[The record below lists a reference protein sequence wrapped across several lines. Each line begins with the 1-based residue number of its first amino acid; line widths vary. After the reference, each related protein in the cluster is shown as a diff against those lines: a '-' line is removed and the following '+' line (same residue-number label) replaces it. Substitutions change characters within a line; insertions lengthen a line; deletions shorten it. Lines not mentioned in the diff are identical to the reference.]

1 MKSIYKIAAVG
12 ILLVA
17 AIAFIS
23 AKAFSAPK
31 DSPIVIDTSVNVI
44 DGFFAENI
52 KDSTISDEGAS
63 YSGEQ
68 WLNSEGEVNHPQWFE
83 GDKLIMADG
92 SYYLIK
98 AYPAPDYYYSGSG
111 EFSDTIDIGNTE
123 SENGNLFEYV
133 NASEPQVREVDGNT
147 YTYRT
152 LSKNGAMVL
161 NLSCS
166 PDSVNYL
173 TVRLWGGDTGD
184 TMLWVCDPVSGNMN
198 ETDSEQP
205 HRNAGVVDRR
215 DWVELNRVSS
225 SPQYDGGFVYATYKI
240 PQIYTNGKSS
250 VSLRLYS
257 TGGPSDYG
265 SVLIKDQTEQSRGIY
280 DVYMTQEAAFDPLD
294 LGNADGGY
302 VPDPDNL
309 YDTSDSAAMEE
320 QKESLKEAVLS
331 GINALRQWQI
341 FGDEAPEYMQGM
353 ITRADWRSN
362 MPQSEDEWKNRY
374 YNDSFMLR
382 QNMTPLNMLYIAAYA
397 YNNADELGLNEEERT
412 EMLERAVV
420 GIDFLCRAQGENGG
434 FFSNAWIGG
443 PERGNA
449 SGNNLTGFGLR
460 YAGKCL
466 LDIYDTLDESVLDE
480 KIDSDADGEA
490 DISRREAWILMLEK
504 ARDYLIDINGG
515 FGHAPN
521 QDMANSIAAL
531 CFDKA
536 IEKLGGRTL
545 SKSGAGAV
553 FDRCFGVSKNPLTS
567 GYWVSPKGTILENFG
582 SVQGGYSGD
591 YGSNAVAEMSQL
603 AEIAKAYYGYD
614 YEAYM
619 ERVYDTIDKYYF
631 TGKRLENGEFFAQE
645 YTEGIISNRNAYYSG
660 TERYPIDIYS
670 ALELGNDTAL
680 KIISNY
686 ITQKDI
692 SSLMSGGKEL
702 DVSNVHFEDS
712 VIDAAHMYKYFDEI
726 TKAAQERN
734 IAGYDFLMDD
744 GDVSSYAWADEMARN
759 VIIKDGDEKIYMA
772 LNWRNPAHS
781 NKIYSPG
788 EQEIMA
794 NDLCRVHA
802 SNGVY
807 DSYGY
812 AGMTTDG
819 YETWTAVSGTDGCM
833 EALMTVQYGQYTV
846 IMNSYNC
853 GSSGN
858 VRDFKAS
865 DFEKDAGLDRGKSY
879 MDMMTGAVYGYS
891 GGYWHSGGN
900 IMQVKSNSTLVLKT
914 LDVHASRPVVS
925 NGKAASVVTN
935 NTDSTQSVVL
945 YAAQYDESGAF
956 IDVVSEECLAQ
967 PGITEIEID
976 APNAQKA
983 FIWDKNMKPLD

>member
-68 WLNSEGEVNHPQWFE
+68 WLNSEGEVTHPQWFE

-133 NASEPQVREVDGNT
+133 NASEPQVREMDGNT

-205 HRNAGVVDRR
+205 HRNAGV
-215 DWVELNRVSS
+215 
-225 SPQYDGGFVYATYKI
+225 
-240 PQIYTNGKSS
+240 
-250 VSLRLYS
+250 
-257 TGGPSDYG
+257 
-265 SVLIKDQTEQSRGIY
+265 
-280 DVYMTQEAAFDPLD
+280 
-294 LGNADGGY
+294 
-302 VPDPDNL
+302 
-309 YDTSDSAAMEE
+309 
-320 QKESLKEAVLS
+320 
-331 GINALRQWQI
+331 
-341 FGDEAPEYMQGM
+341 
-353 ITRADWRSN
+353 
-362 MPQSEDEWKNRY
+362 
-374 YNDSFMLR
+374 
-382 QNMTPLNMLYIAAYA
+382 
-397 YNNADELGLNEEERT
+397 
-412 EMLERAVV
+412 
-420 GIDFLCRAQGENGG
+420 
-434 FFSNAWIGG
+434 
-443 PERGNA
+443 
-449 SGNNLTGFGLR
+449 
-460 YAGKCL
+460 
-466 LDIYDTLDESVLDE
+466 
-480 KIDSDADGEA
+480 ADGEA

-712 VIDAAHMYKYFDEI
+712 VIDAAHMYRYFDEI

-858 VRDFKAS
+858 ARDFKAS
-865 DFEKDAGLDRGKSY
+865 DFEKDAGLDRDKSY

-900 IMQVKSNSTLVLKT
+900 IMQVKSNSTLVLKAI
-914 LDVHASRPVVS
+914 DVHASRPVVS
-925 NGKAASVVTN
+925 NGKASSVVTN
-935 NTDSTQSVVL
+935 NTDSAKSVVL
-945 YAAQYDESGAF
+945 YAAQYDESGA
-956 IDVVSEECLAQ
+956 L
-967 PGITEIEID
+967 ID
-976 APNAQKA
+976 AFDSDGGYQA
-983 FIWDKNMKPLD
+983 FLCYDLSRGKLVHQDGFETPDLFRHGTVMPITADEYDRLIDKFGIEE

>member
-205 HRNAGVVDRR
+205 HRNA
-215 DWVELNRVSS
+215 
-225 SPQYDGGFVYATYKI
+225 
-240 PQIYTNGKSS
+240 
-250 VSLRLYS
+250 
-257 TGGPSDYG
+257 
-265 SVLIKDQTEQSRGIY
+265 
-280 DVYMTQEAAFDPLD
+280 
-294 LGNADGGY
+294 
-302 VPDPDNL
+302 
-309 YDTSDSAAMEE
+309 
-320 QKESLKEAVLS
+320 
-331 GINALRQWQI
+331 
-341 FGDEAPEYMQGM
+341 
-353 ITRADWRSN
+353 
-362 MPQSEDEWKNRY
+362 
-374 YNDSFMLR
+374 
-382 QNMTPLNMLYIAAYA
+382 
-397 YNNADELGLNEEERT
+397 
-412 EMLERAVV
+412 
-420 GIDFLCRAQGENGG
+420 
-434 FFSNAWIGG
+434 
-443 PERGNA
+443 
-449 SGNNLTGFGLR
+449 
-460 YAGKCL
+460 
-466 LDIYDTLDESVLDE
+466 
-480 KIDSDADGEA
+480 SDADGEA

-603 AEIAKAYYGYD
+603 TEIAKAYYGYD

-712 VIDAAHMYKYFDEI
+712 VIDAAHMYRYFDEI

-759 VIIKDGDEKIYMA
+759 VIIKDGGEKIYMA

-858 VRDFKAS
+858 ARDFKAS
-865 DFEKDAGLDRGKSY
+865 DFEKDAGLDRDKSY

-900 IMQVKSNSTLVLKT
+900 IMQVKSNSTLVLKAI
-914 LDVHASRPVVS
+914 DVHASRPVVS
-925 NGKAASVVTN
+925 NGKASSVVTN
-935 NTDSTQSVVL
+935 NTDSAKSVVL
-945 YAAQYDESGAF
+945 YAAQYDESGA
-956 IDVVSEECLAQ
+956 L
-967 PGITEIEID
+967 ID
-976 APNAQKA
+976 AFDSDGGYQA
-983 FIWDKNMKPLD
+983 FLCDDLSKGKLVHQDGFETPDLFRHGTVMPITAEEYDRLIDKFGIEE

>member
-449 SGNNLTGFGLR
+449 SGNNLTGFG
-460 YAGKCL
+460 
-466 LDIYDTLDESVLDE
+466 
-480 KIDSDADGEA
+480 
-490 DISRREAWILMLEK
+490 
-504 ARDYLIDINGG
+504 
-515 FGHAPN
+515 
-521 QDMANSIAAL
+521 
-531 CFDKA
+531 
-536 IEKLGGRTL
+536 
-545 SKSGAGAV
+545 
-553 FDRCFGVSKNPLTS
+553 VSKNPLTS

-734 IAGYDFLMDD
+734 IDDYDFLMDD

-807 DSYGY
+807 DSYG
-812 AGMTTDG
+812 
-819 YETWTAVSGTDGCM
+819 
-833 EALMTVQYGQYTV
+833 
-846 IMNSYNC
+846 
-853 GSSGN
+853 
-858 VRDFKAS
+858 
-865 DFEKDAGLDRGKSY
+865 
-879 MDMMTGAVYGYS
+879 
-891 GGYWHSGGN
+891 N
-900 IMQVKSNSTLVLKT
+900 IMQVKSNSTLVLKAI
-914 LDVHASRPVVS
+914 DVHASRPVVS
-925 NGKAASVVTN
+925 NGKASSVVTN
-935 NTDSTQSVVL
+935 NTDSAKSVVL
-945 YAAQYDESGAF
+945 YAAQYDESG
-956 IDVVSEECLAQ
+956 VL
-967 PGITEIEID
+967 ID
-976 APNAQKA
+976 AFDSDGGYQA
-983 FIWDKNMKPLD
+983 FLCDDLSKGKLVHQDGFETPDLFRHGTVMPITAEEYDRLIDKFGIEE

>member
-205 HRNAGVVDRR
+205 HRNAG
-215 DWVELNRVSS
+215 
-225 SPQYDGGFVYATYKI
+225 
-240 PQIYTNGKSS
+240 
-250 VSLRLYS
+250 
-257 TGGPSDYG
+257 
-265 SVLIKDQTEQSRGIY
+265 
-280 DVYMTQEAAFDPLD
+280 
-294 LGNADGGY
+294 
-302 VPDPDNL
+302 
-309 YDTSDSAAMEE
+309 
-320 QKESLKEAVLS
+320 
-331 GINALRQWQI
+331 
-341 FGDEAPEYMQGM
+341 
-353 ITRADWRSN
+353 
-362 MPQSEDEWKNRY
+362 
-374 YNDSFMLR
+374 
-382 QNMTPLNMLYIAAYA
+382 
-397 YNNADELGLNEEERT
+397 
-412 EMLERAVV
+412 
-420 GIDFLCRAQGENGG
+420 
-434 FFSNAWIGG
+434 
-443 PERGNA
+443 
-449 SGNNLTGFGLR
+449 
-460 YAGKCL
+460 
-466 LDIYDTLDESVLDE
+466 
-480 KIDSDADGEA
+480 DADGEA

-631 TGKRLENGEFFAQE
+631 NGKRLENGEFFAQE

-660 TERYPIDIYS
+660 MERYPIDIYS

-734 IAGYDFLMDD
+734 IDDYDFLMDD

-858 VRDFKAS
+858 ARDFKAS
-865 DFEKDAGLDRGKSY
+865 DFEKDAGLDRDKSY

-900 IMQVKSNSTLVLKT
+900 IMQVKSNSTLVLKAI
-914 LDVHASRPVVS
+914 DVHASRPVVS
-925 NGKAASVVTN
+925 NGKASSVVTN
-935 NTDSTQSVVL
+935 NTDSAKSVVL
-945 YAAQYDESGAF
+945 YAAQYDESGAL
-956 IDVVSEECLAQ
+956 IDVVSEEFLAQ

>member
-68 WLNSEGEVNHPQWFE
+68 WLNSEGEVTHPQWFE

-309 YDTSDSAAMEE
+309 YDISDSAAMDE

-362 MPQSEDEWKNRY
+362 MPQSEEEWKNRY

-397 YNNADELGLNEEERT
+397 YNNADELGLSEEERT

-449 SGNNLTGFGLR
+449 SGNNLTG
-460 YAGKCL
+460 
-466 LDIYDTLDESVLDE
+466 
-480 KIDSDADGEA
+480 
-490 DISRREAWILMLEK
+490 
-504 ARDYLIDINGG
+504 
-515 FGHAPN
+515 
-521 QDMANSIAAL
+521 
-531 CFDKA
+531 
-536 IEKLGGRTL
+536 
-545 SKSGAGAV
+545 
-553 FDRCFGVSKNPLTS
+553 FGVSKNPLTS

-734 IAGYDFLMDD
+734 IDDYDFLMDD

-807 DSYGY
+807 DSYG
-812 AGMTTDG
+812 
-819 YETWTAVSGTDGCM
+819 
-833 EALMTVQYGQYTV
+833 
-846 IMNSYNC
+846 
-853 GSSGN
+853 
-858 VRDFKAS
+858 
-865 DFEKDAGLDRGKSY
+865 
-879 MDMMTGAVYGYS
+879 
-891 GGYWHSGGN
+891 N
-900 IMQVKSNSTLVLKT
+900 IMQVKSNSTLVLKAI
-914 LDVHASRPVVS
+914 DVHASRPVVS
-925 NGKAASVVTN
+925 NGKASSVVTN
-935 NTDSTQSVVL
+935 NTDSAKSVVL
-945 YAAQYDESGAF
+945 YAAQYDESGA
-956 IDVVSEECLAQ
+956 L
-967 PGITEIEID
+967 ID
-976 APNAQKA
+976 AFDSDGGYQA
-983 FIWDKNMKPLD
+983 FLCDDLSKGKLVHQDGFETPDLFRHGTVMPITAEEYDRLIDKFGIEE

>member
-205 HRNAGVVDRR
+205 HRNAGVVD
-215 DWVELNRVSS
+215 
-225 SPQYDGGFVYATYKI
+225 
-240 PQIYTNGKSS
+240 
-250 VSLRLYS
+250 
-257 TGGPSDYG
+257 
-265 SVLIKDQTEQSRGIY
+265 
-280 DVYMTQEAAFDPLD
+280 
-294 LGNADGGY
+294 
-302 VPDPDNL
+302 
-309 YDTSDSAAMEE
+309 
-320 QKESLKEAVLS
+320 
-331 GINALRQWQI
+331 
-341 FGDEAPEYMQGM
+341 
-353 ITRADWRSN
+353 
-362 MPQSEDEWKNRY
+362 
-374 YNDSFMLR
+374 
-382 QNMTPLNMLYIAAYA
+382 
-397 YNNADELGLNEEERT
+397 
-412 EMLERAVV
+412 
-420 GIDFLCRAQGENGG
+420 
-434 FFSNAWIGG
+434 
-443 PERGNA
+443 
-449 SGNNLTGFGLR
+449 
-460 YAGKCL
+460 
-466 LDIYDTLDESVLDE
+466 
-480 KIDSDADGEA
+480 GEA

-545 SKSGAGAV
+545 SKSGAGAM

-734 IAGYDFLMDD
+734 IDDYDFLMDD

-812 AGMTTDG
+812 AGMNTDG
-819 YETWTAVSGTDGCM
+819 YEAWTAVSGTDGCM

-853 GSSGN
+853 GASGN
-858 VRDFKAS
+858 TMDFKAS

-925 NGKAASVVTN
+925 NGKASSVVTN
-935 NTDSTQSVVL
+935 NTDSAKSVVL
-945 YAAQYDESGAF
+945 YAAQYDESGA
-956 IDVVSEECLAQ
+956 L
-967 PGITEIEID
+967 ID
-976 APNAQKA
+976 AFDSDGGYQA
-983 FIWDKNMKPLD
+983 FLCDDLSKGKLVHQDGFETPDLFRHGTVMPITADEYDRLIDKFGIEE

>member
-1 MKSIYKIAAVG
+1 M
-12 ILLVA
+12 
-17 AIAFIS
+17 
-23 AKAFSAPK
+23 
-31 DSPIVIDTSVNVI
+31 
-44 DGFFAENI
+44 
-52 KDSTISDEGAS
+52 
-63 YSGEQ
+63 
-68 WLNSEGEVNHPQWFE
+68 
-83 GDKLIMADG
+83 
-92 SYYLIK
+92 
-98 AYPAPDYYYSGSG
+98 
-111 EFSDTIDIGNTE
+111 
-123 SENGNLFEYV
+123 
-133 NASEPQVREVDGNT
+133 
-147 YTYRT
+147 
-152 LSKNGAMVL
+152 
-161 NLSCS
+161 
-166 PDSVNYL
+166 
-173 TVRLWGGDTGD
+173 
-184 TMLWVCDPVSGNMN
+184 
-198 ETDSEQP
+198 
-205 HRNAGVVDRR
+205 
-215 DWVELNRVSS
+215 
-225 SPQYDGGFVYATYKI
+225 
-240 PQIYTNGKSS
+240 
-250 VSLRLYS
+250 
-257 TGGPSDYG
+257 
-265 SVLIKDQTEQSRGIY
+265 
-280 DVYMTQEAAFDPLD
+280 
-294 LGNADGGY
+294 
-302 VPDPDNL
+302 
-309 YDTSDSAAMEE
+309 
-320 QKESLKEAVLS
+320 
-331 GINALRQWQI
+331 
-341 FGDEAPEYMQGM
+341 
-353 ITRADWRSN
+353 
-362 MPQSEDEWKNRY
+362 
-374 YNDSFMLR
+374 
-382 QNMTPLNMLYIAAYA
+382 
-397 YNNADELGLNEEERT
+397 
-412 EMLERAVV
+412 
-420 GIDFLCRAQGENGG
+420 
-434 FFSNAWIGG
+434 
-443 PERGNA
+443 
-449 SGNNLTGFGLR
+449 
-460 YAGKCL
+460 
-466 LDIYDTLDESVLDE
+466 
-480 KIDSDADGEA
+480 
-490 DISRREAWILMLEK
+490 
-504 ARDYLIDINGG
+504 
-515 FGHAPN
+515 
-521 QDMANSIAAL
+521 
-531 CFDKA
+531 
-536 IEKLGGRTL
+536 
-545 SKSGAGAV
+545 
-553 FDRCFGVSKNPLTS
+553 
-567 GYWVSPKGTILENFG
+567 SPKGTILENFG

-692 SSLMSGGKEL
+692 SSLMSGGKEF

-734 IAGYDFLMDD
+734 IDDYDFLMDD

-788 EQEIMA
+788 EQEITA

-858 VRDFKAS
+858 ARDFKAS
-865 DFEKDAGLDRGKSY
+865 DFEKDAGLDRDKSY

-900 IMQVKSNSTLVLKT
+900 IMQVKSNSTLVLKAI
-914 LDVHASRPVVS
+914 DVHASRPVVS
-925 NGKAASVVTN
+925 NGKASSVVTN
-935 NTDSTQSVVL
+935 NTDSEKSVVL
-945 YAAQYDESGAF
+945 YAAQYDESGAL
-956 IDVVSEECLAQ
+956 IDVVSEEFLAQ

-976 APNAQKA
+976 AQNAQRA